1 MIMEKKNIRG
11 FSLIELL
18 VSIALLAILAIGF
31 IPLMTNSYTGIY
43 VSGEKNKAIDL
54 AQKEIEQLF
63 TNGTTIEDKISIEF
77 INGGN
82 TTEFEISGEYVNIEK
97 TYDNGKSVTFDV
109 FIPKQ

>member
-1 MIMEKKNIRG
+1 MIMEKSSSKG

-18 VSIALLAILAIGF
+18 VSMALLAILAIGF

-43 VSGEKNKAIDL
+43 SSGEKNKAINQ

-63 TNGTTIEDKISIEF
+63 TTGTTLEDKLSVEF

-97 TYDNGKSVTFDV
+97 TYNNGKSVTFDV
-109 FIPKQ
+109 FIPTR